1 MSHITKLPDKIP
13 SFEDTRMHLLQRKR
27 KGNIT
32 REVYR
37 YDQILIKRFLKT
49 RLFPDNRQVWKLEDR
64 ALQRLA
70 GLAVPATYGFR
81 IQKLKGV
88 SEIIYA
94 REYVQ
99 GRPFDTF
106 TLEDMMPLGKI
117 MAQIHQRGVIT
128 RDPAPN
134 NFIKTPNGDILC
146 IDFGRAALLSPRN
159 PALWHYLGKEMA
171 RLRYHAL
178 SGDKEL
184 YRCFQ
189 EIYFEVLPAG
199 PAHRWLIDRVSS
211 LWYRRFTRKHSR
223 PQK

>member
-1 MSHITKLPDKIP
+1 MTKFPDNIP
-13 SFEDTRMHLLQRKR
+13 SFEDARMDLIQKKT

-49 RLFPDNRQVWKLEDR
+49 RLFPDMRPVWKWEDR

-70 GLAVPATYGFR
+70 GLAVPVTYGFR
-81 IQKLKGV
+81 KQRLKRV

-99 GRPFDTF
+99 GRPLRAF
-106 TLEDMMPLGKI
+106 TLKDMVPLGKI

-128 RDPAPN
+128 RDPAPDN
-134 NFIKTPNGDILC
+134 YIKTPNGDILC
-146 IDFGRAALLSPRN
+146 IDFGRAALLSSRN
-159 PALWHYLGKEMA
+159 PVLWHYLGKEMA

-178 SGDKEL
+178 SGDREL
-184 YRCFQ
+184 FRRFQ
-189 EIYFEVLPAG
+189 EAYFETLPAG
-199 PAHRWLIDRVSS
+199 PVHRWLIDRVSS